1 MKTMPENNQS
11 IMERRME
18 ALGVNRKPKVE
29 KLPNTLDEGII
40 EISYLRQLENAARKR
55 MSILYKLHQ
64 SVYDHVLEL
73 EKQRLLLERLFIP
86 VTHISLKR
94 RETAQ
99 YVSPKSREEI
109 LNSWKGLP
117 QAEVEKL
124 LKQLEG
130 LEQS

>member
-1 MKTMPENNQS
+1 MTTNTS

-18 ALGVNRKPKVE
+18 ALGVNRRPKVE

-64 SVYDHVLEL
+64 SVHDHVLEL
-73 EKQRLLLERLFIP
+73 EKQRLRLERLFIP
-86 VTHISLKR
+86 VTHINLKR
-94 RETAQ
+94 RETTQ

-109 LNSWKGLP
+109 LASWKGLP

-124 LKQLEG
+124 IQQLET
-130 LEQS
+130 LK

>member
-1 MKTMPENNQS
+1 
-11 IMERRME
+11 ME

-55 MSILYKLHQ
+55 MAILYKLHQ

-73 EKQRLLLERLFIP
+73 EKQRLRLERLFIP
-86 VTHISLKR
+86 VTHINLKH
-94 RETAQ
+94 RETTQ

-109 LNSWKGLP
+109 LLSWKGLP

-124 LKQLEG
+124 IQQLET
-130 LEQS
+130 LK